1 MCLYLGS
8 EQQIV
13 DWLASLAQEALETLD
28 GAADDW
34 GISAEAFSRPV
45 QVQTFNQLGVIVVRL
60 FAYMFTKTNNV
71 WPVTRVI
78 GQSLN
83 RYADILDAGVLS

>member
-1 MCLYLGS
+1 MCLDH
-8 EQQIV
+8 EKQVV

-28 GAADDW
+28 GAVEW
-34 GISAEAFSRPV
+34 GTPAEAFSRPV
-45 QVQTFNQLGVIVVRL
+45 QVQTFNLLGVVVVRL

-83 RYADILDAGVLS
+83 RYAELIDRAG